1 MSGEGKM
8 AGEFE
13 YFSHEGSVFR
23 KPKTWTMSVTH
34 IRNGDSWEP
43 YKGDKLA
50 PVHFD
55 DEVSQEVAERG
66 MK

>member
-1 MSGEGKM
+1 
-8 AGEFE
+8 
-13 YFSHEGSVFR
+13 VFR